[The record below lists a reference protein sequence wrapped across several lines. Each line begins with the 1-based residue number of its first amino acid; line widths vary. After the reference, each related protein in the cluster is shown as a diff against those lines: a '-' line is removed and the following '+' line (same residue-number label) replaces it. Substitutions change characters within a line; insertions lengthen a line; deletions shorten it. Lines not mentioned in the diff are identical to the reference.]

1 MALYTNAV
9 QKLYVA
15 YFNRP
20 ADAAGLAYWEGV
32 VAANKGDTSLVSA
45 AFAASVEYQ
54 TEYSQITT
62 AGVITKIYQN
72 LFGHTPDTAGLAY
85 WVAGIQAKNFTIDQ
99 AVTTIAN
106 GALTTDKV
114 AFDSKVLVATSFTAN
129 LDTAA
134 EIGGYTGTNA
144 NLAAKDF
151 LSTIVTAADATAAIV
166 PAKLDATIAA
176 VVKAGVPFTLSGALT
191 TLTNA
196 SDAVDAYLVAADG
209 DNNAKTSATKL
220 QLEAKVATQEGAID
234 LLVAGTYVGASDGI
248 KAALLADA
256 IELRAETLATA
267 QKAVGTANVAI
278 AKVPGLGSLI
288 TADASADASLAAA
301 TKVVTTTNAALQAAV
316 VSYNVNNGTTIA
328 LNGAGAVSGN
338 GSVAGLID
346 YNSTTRVH
354 TLATGVTEVTNPGIS
369 AILTATIAKEAA
381 DRAFASADTL
391 AKATQLSVDRA
402 DYVAADSGAQLLAI
416 GQAMTAFD
424 LEVGEYPTIAQIN
437 TEISVRAA
445 EAVAPVAAK
454 VTANAAKA
462 AADAIKVTADAAKV
476 TADNIAN
483 PLVTAKADAKTDAD
497 SKAAAEVSA
506 TATYAST
513 PTQANLDAKNAAI
526 AASDAADLVL
536 ANATAAAAGPIATAA
551 AAATAANNAATAATA
566 ANDASIAADTAAA
579 TAVAAVN
586 NFKAL
591 VDAFDAAD
599 NDNLLADGLA
609 SAELSVKNAGLDI
622 KALND
627 AIVKLDAAVA
637 VVTKLEALEDAVD
650 AAEENFADH
659 DFELPVTLEAV
670 TVATDANDIFVAG
683 DVNSTVFG
691 MTGDD
696 VLFVGA
702 NYARA
707 SGNLTTGNNAA
718 LEVFVTTSGAN
729 TIITIE
735 TEVYGSASGD
745 VITITLTGVP
755 AADVGFANGII
766 TV

>member
-72 LFGHTPDTAGLAY
+72 LFGHSPDTAGLAY

-99 AVTTIAN
+99 AVTTIAA

-114 AFDSKVLVATSFTAN
+114 AYDSKVLVATSFTAN
-129 LDTAA
+129 LDTPT
-134 EIGGYTGTNA
+134 EINGYTGANA
-144 NLAAKDF
+144 NLAAKAF

-166 PAKLDATIAA
+166 PATLDATIAA
-176 VVKAGVPFTLSGALT
+176 VVKAGVPFTLTGALT

-196 SDAVDAYLVAADG
+196 SDAVDVYLAAADG
-209 DNNAKTSATKL
+209 DNNAKTSTTKAA
-220 QLEAKVATQEGAID
+220 LEAKVVTQEVAID
-234 LLVAGTYVGASDGI
+234 VLVAGNYVGSSDGI

-256 IELRAETLATA
+256 IELRADTLATA
-267 QKAVGTANVAI
+267 QKAVTLANANI
-278 AKVPGLGSLI
+278 AKVPGLASLI
-288 TADASADASLAAA
+288 TADATADASLAAA
-301 TKVVTTTNAALQAAV
+301 TKVVTSTDATLQASVISYNINNAAAITVA
-316 VSYNVNNGTTIA
+316 T
-328 LNGAGAVSGN
+328 N
-338 GSVAGLID
+338 GSVTGLID
-346 YNSTTRVH
+346 YNATTRVH
-354 TLATGVTEVTNPGIS
+354 TLATGVTEVTNPGIT

-381 DRAFASADTL
+381 DRVFTSAATL
-391 AKATQLSVDRA
+391 AASTQLSVDRA
-402 DYVAADSGAQLLAI
+402 DFSVAASGAQLLAV

-424 LEVGEYPTIAQIN
+424 LEVGEYPTVAQIN
-437 TEISVRAA
+437 TEISVLAA
-445 EAVAPVAAK
+445 QATAPVAAK
-454 VTANAAKA
+454 TAANAAKA
-462 AADAIKVTADAAKV
+462 AADAILATATAAA
-476 TADNIAN
+476 TAAATAKTNAQTAATNAETAEQNAISTYNAIAN
-483 PLVTAKADAKTDAD
+483 PTAQD
-497 SKAAAEVSA
+497 
-506 TATYAST
+506 TATR
-513 PTQANLDAKNAAI
+513 DAAI
-526 AASDAADLVL
+526 AASVAADAALVT
-536 ANATAAAAGPIATAA
+536 ATSASTSATAAQTSAQ
-551 AAATAANNAATAATA
+551 TAATA
-566 ANDASIAADTAAA
+566 AATASTAADAAAA

-599 NDNLLADGLA
+599 NVNPLADALA
-609 SAELSVKNAGLDI
+609 VAELSVKNAGLDI
-622 KALND
+622 KALNE

-637 VVTKLEALEDAVD
+637 VVAKLEALEDAVA
-650 AAEENFADH
+650 AAEQTFEDQ
-659 DFELPVTLEAV
+659 DFELPVTLTAV
-670 TVATDANDIFVAG
+670 TVASDANDIFVAG
-683 DVNSTVFG
+683 NTNATVFG

-702 NYARA
+702 EYARA
-707 SGNLTTGNNAA
+707 SGNLTTGNNSA
-718 LEVFVTTSGAN
+718 LEIFVTASGAN

-755 AADVGFANGII
+755 VADVGFANGII

>member
-166 PAKLDATIAA
+166 PAKLDASIAA
-176 VVKAGVPFTLSGALT
+176 VVKAGVPFTLTGALT

-196 SDAVDAYLVAADG
+196 TDAVKVYLAAADG
-209 DNNAKTSATKL
+209 DNNAKTSTTKTA
-220 QLEAKVATQEGAID
+220 LEAKVTAQELAID
-234 LLVAGTYVGASDGI
+234 DLVDGDYDNPLNSEGF
-248 KAALLADA
+248 KAALLADE
-256 IELRAETLATA
+256 IEERADALALA
-267 QKAVGTANVAI
+267 QKAVTLANTNI
-278 AKVPGLGSLI
+278 AKVAGMGALI
-288 TADASADASLAAA
+288 TADASADASVTAAA
-301 TKVVTTTNAALQAAV
+301 KVVTSTDAALQATV
-316 VSYNVNNGTTIA
+316 ISYNTFNPLATITVA
-328 LNGAGAVSGN
+328 AN
-338 GSVAGLID
+338 GSVTGLIE
-346 YNSTTRVH
+346 YNATTRVH
-354 TLATGVTEVTNPGIS
+354 TLATGVTEVTNPGIT
-369 AILTATIAKEAA
+369 AILTATVAKEAA
-381 DRAFASADTL
+381 DRTFASASTV
-391 AKATQLSVDRA
+391 AAATQLSVDRSDFDA
-402 DYVAADSGAQLLAI
+402 TASGTQLLAV
-416 GQAMTAFD
+416 GQLMESFD
-424 LEVGEYPTIAQIN
+424 LAANEYPTVAQIN
-437 TEISVRAA
+437 TETSVLAA
-445 EAVAPVAAK
+445 QAAGPVAAK
-454 VTANAAKA
+454 VAANAAKA
-462 AADAIKVTADAAKV
+462 AADAIAAPLIAAKATAQTNATNAQTAEDAALATYAGIANPTPQDTATRDAAINASVAADAA
-476 TADNIAN
+476 
-483 PLVTAKADAKTDAD
+483 L
-497 SKAAAEVSA
+497 A
-506 TATYAST
+506 TATT
-513 PTQANLDAKNAAI
+513 
-526 AASDAADLVL
+526 
-536 ANATAAAAGPIATAA
+536 AAAGPIATAA
-551 AAATAANNAATAATA
+551 SAATASA
-566 ANDASIAADTAAA
+566 AADVTAAA
-579 TAVAAVN
+579 AVA
-586 NFKAL
+586 K
-591 VDAFDAAD
+591 VDAFKAALALYDGAD
-599 NDNLLADGLA
+599 NVNPLADALIAAEASVKSA
-609 SAELSVKNAGLDI
+609 SAEI

-627 AIVKLDAAVA
+627 AIVKLDATVA
-637 VVTKLEALEDAVD
+637 VVTKLEALEDAVA

-659 DFELPVTLEAV
+659 DFEVPVTLSTV

-683 DVNSTVFG
+683 TANSTVFG
-691 MTGDD
+691 MAGDD

-702 NYARA
+702 AYVQKTGA
-707 SGNLTTGNNAA
+707 LTTGNNAA
-718 LEVFVTTSGAN
+718 LEVFIAQSGAN
-729 TIITIE
+729 TTITIE

-745 VITITLTGVP
+745 VIVITLNGVA
-755 AADVGFANGII
+755 AADVAFANGII